1 MMTGA
6 DRFRQIEQLA
16 RAVMNEIELETVLTQ
31 VTAALRSLRPDAVC
45 ALRLVDPDAGGY
57 RLAGTEGFPAAG
69 RILVVPFGEGL
80 THVVAET
87 RRPLLVENNQRDPR
101 AIPGHWSAVPELT
114 TYYGV
119 PIDAAGE
126 ILGVINMNFPPSTP
140 PTADEQASIGM
151 VATQAA
157 VAIRNARLLAERDE
171 RCRAAEA
178 LADVSGALAQSLDAD
193 VIAQRVADMVR
204 HLLRASGSLIFRSRP
219 DAEELV
225 TVAVSGELAPDFG
238 RGVVFPGGSGLAGVA
253 VRTRQVVA
261 TPDFLTDARVVLP
274 PDLRRSLEP
283 AADRAVLA
291 APLIVQDRVIGALS
305 IRDQTGRVFRDRER
319 ALARAFA
326 DQAALAF
333 HNAQVLKESS
343 TRQAQLEALLEVTRE
358 LSAIQSVESLLGMI
372 AETCGRLLDSGS
384 VGFRLLADGELVVT
398 GKWGDA
404 GTIMN
409 TRRLKIGESLSGIV
423 ALTGEPLSVT
433 DIANDPRVIPA
444 HREALR
450 RAGYKRWLGMP
461 VKIGGRLVGVL
472 SIRTRRDQDFS
483 EGDLAIAAAF
493 ASHAAISIEN
503 ARLYEAI
510 TGKNARLQEQATELE
525 AKNAE
530 LDSFAY
536 SVSHDLKAPL
546 VTIEGLAGVLLEDYG
561 SQLDERGAHYLQ
573 RLQANARQLE
583 RLIGDLLAL
592 SRIGREARSPEEVN
606 LADLVDGLQA
616 ELAGLIQARGVKIN
630 IREVVDLWGIRT
642 QIEQVFSNLLSNAIK
657 YAGENASPSV
667 EIGAIDRGDLIECYV
682 RDNGIGIDP
691 AYHSKIFEIFQRL
704 KEVEAEGTGVGL
716 AIVKRIVE
724 AAGGRIWVE
733 SAKGQGAAFYFTW
746 PKSGAKERAGGPG
759 E

>member
-1 MMTGA
+1 MMTAA
-6 DRFRQIEQLA
+6 DRLRQVAQLA
-16 RAVMNEIELETVLTQ
+16 RSFVSEIELETVLAQ

-45 ALRLVDPDAGGY
+45 AIRLLDPDAGGY
-57 RLAGTEGFPAAG
+57 RLAETEGFPAAG

-101 AIPGHWSAVPELT
+101 AIPRHWSAVPGLT

-126 ILGVINMNFPPSTP
+126 LLGVINMNFPPNTP
-140 PTADEQASIGM
+140 PTEDEQASIE
-151 VATQAA
+151 VLATQAA
-157 VAIRNARLLAERDE
+157 VAIRNARLFAERDE
-171 RCRAAEA
+171 RRRAAEA
-178 LADVSGALAQSLDAD
+178 LADVSRALAQSLDAD
-193 VIAQRVADMVR
+193 VIAQRVADLVR
-204 HLLRASGSLIFRSRP
+204 HLLHASCSLLFRSRP

-261 TPDFLTDARVVLP
+261 TPDFLADARVVLS

-305 IRDQTGRVFRDRER
+305 IRDQTGRVFRDGER
-319 ALARAFA
+319 ALAQAFA

-343 TRQAQLEALLEVTRE
+343 ARQAQLEALLEVTQE

-372 AETCGRLLDSGS
+372 AETCGRLLDSES
-384 VGFRLLADGELVVT
+384 VGFRLLEGDELVVT
-398 GKWGDA
+398 GTWGDA
-404 GTIMN
+404 STIMN

-444 HREALR
+444 HRETLR

-510 TGKNARLQEQATELE
+510 TGTNARLQEQATALE

-536 SVSHDLKAPL
+536 SVSHDLKSPL
-546 VTIEGLAGVLLEDYG
+546 VTIEGIAGILLEDYG
-561 SQLDERGAHYLQ
+561 SQLDERGARYLQ
-573 RLQANARQLE
+573 RLQANAQQME

-606 LADLVDGLQA
+606 LADLVNGLQA
-616 ELAGLIQARGVKIN
+616 ELAGLIQARGIKVS
-630 IREVVDLWGIRT
+630 IREVVNLWGIRT
-642 QIEQVFSNLLSNAIK
+642 QIEQVFSNLLSNAFK
-657 YAGENASPSV
+657 YAGETASPSV

-704 KEVEAEGTGVGL
+704 KDVEAEGTGVGL

-724 AAGGRIWVE
+724 TAGGRIRVE
-733 SAKGQGAAFYFTW
+733 STRGQGAAFYFTW
-746 PKSGAKERAGGPG
+746 PKRGAKARAGG
-759 E
+759 